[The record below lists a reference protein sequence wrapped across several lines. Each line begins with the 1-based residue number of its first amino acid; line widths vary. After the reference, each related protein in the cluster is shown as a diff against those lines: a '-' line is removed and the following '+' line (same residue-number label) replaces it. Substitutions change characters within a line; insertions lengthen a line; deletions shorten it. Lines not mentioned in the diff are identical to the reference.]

1 MEATAAAADV
11 PTELRRFTFTELHCY
26 TQQRT
31 QEIIQCCRLVHIML
45 LCQWQVVIK
54 Q

>member
-1 MEATAAAADV
+1 MKVTAPAADV

-31 QEIIQCCRLVHIML
+31 EEITVFS
-45 LCQWQVVIK
+45 VAV
-54 Q
+54 